1 MWFLNES
8 PAYPESA
15 GSSGAYI
22 TPQEFAFGLWL
33 SDSCSWS
40 LKALKKEQN
49 REVALGSPVVEVEHQ
64 EYLYVAV
71 QRNIFVYNYPWTSW
85 TV

>member
-22 TPQEFAFGLWL
+22 TPQ
-33 SDSCSWS
+33 S
-40 LKALKKEQN
+40 LPWPLAKWFLQLKFESSKEGAEH

-71 QRNIFVYNYPWTSW
+71 AKKHFCL
-85 TV
+85 